1 MPLVWGA
8 RLLGVPLPGRVAGS
22 DFIPLLA
29 ERAAHNGY
37 SMYFLGAAEGIA
49 ECAAGKIKQ
58 QHPDLIIAGVH
69 SPPKSSIMEMDPGIV
84 DAIITAQPD
93 ILLVAFG
100 NPKQEKWI
108 GMYGPQLGV
117 PVMIGVGGTLDFI
130 AGNKKRAP
138 MWMQRTGFEWLYRL
152 LQEPQRLWKRYVI
165 DGFIFG
171 IFLARQWWNMR
182 KGLARHSNHH
192 STSSMMIERTAVIN
206 VQGYLAIDNIQD
218 FDEVVQNAVSET
230 SLLIVNLDGAEFL
243 DNSAIGRLVGLA
255 NQTRRVGGELSLVA
269 VPLPIKETL
278 SLLRLENFFRIYT
291 DLDDAMEANSLL
303 EKEGSSLIQVREV
316 ALFSNDG
323 IDWTIVRGPRRFD
336 GVTTPQ
342 VVEKLSTLVRKKPFL
357 VLDLSATVCLTSAG
371 LMGLES
377 ITRLADAHNGE
388 LRVVTQSEDLSKVI
402 QMEKFDNVLSLYKDL
417 FSATV

>member
-1 MPLVWGA
+1 
-8 RLLGVPLPGRVAGS
+8 
-22 DFIPLLA
+22 
-29 ERAAHNGY
+29 
-37 SMYFLGAAEGIA
+37 
-49 ECAAGKIKQ
+49 
-58 QHPDLIIAGVH
+58 
-69 SPPKSSIMEMDPGIV
+69 
-84 DAIITAQPD
+84 
-93 ILLVAFG
+93 
-100 NPKQEKWI
+100 
-108 GMYGPQLGV
+108 
-117 PVMIGVGGTLDFI
+117 
-130 AGNKKRAP
+130 
-138 MWMQRTGFEWLYRL
+138 
-152 LQEPQRLWKRYVI
+152 
-165 DGFIFG
+165 
-171 IFLARQWWNMR
+171 
-182 KGLARHSNHH
+182 
-192 STSSMMIERTAVIN
+192 
-206 VQGYLAIDNIQD
+206 
-218 FDEVVQNAVSET
+218 
-230 SLLIVNLDGAEFL
+230 VNLDGAEFL